1 MAALISPVPSSQRMH
16 VMDSLN
22 EHQHDEKEER
32 GSREKDWKPS
42 LKGWKCWIP
51 QECGRLHS

>member
-1 MAALISPVPSSQRMH
+1 MAALISPVPSSQRMR

-32 GSREKDWKPS
+32 GSRENDWKLS
-42 LKGWKCWIP
+42 LEWWKCWIP
-51 QECGRLHS
+51 QECERLHS